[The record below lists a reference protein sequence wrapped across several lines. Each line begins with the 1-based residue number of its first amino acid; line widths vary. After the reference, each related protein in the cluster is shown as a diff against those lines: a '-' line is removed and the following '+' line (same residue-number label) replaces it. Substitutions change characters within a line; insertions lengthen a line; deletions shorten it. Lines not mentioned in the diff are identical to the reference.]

1 MRTRIQTILA
11 AGGAALLAIGLSAT
25 PSLATTAGT
34 WSVSPG
40 GSFTAKH
47 SGKITLAD
55 TKTGKSIICTSSTAA
70 GAFKSGHGLSGTG
83 IGSIHALS
91 LTNCTDA
98 KGRVFTVK
106 ASAFPWSLSAEK
118 YNPAITAGLTTGTA
132 SGIHVAFSAAGCSG
146 ILDGTSAT
154 AHNGEVVIHFH
165 NSLSK
170 LKFEAHGG
178 NLHAYRVTGCSGLFK
193 TGDTMTVDNAYL
205 VAPVQTITET

>member
-1 MRTRIQTILA
+1 MRTRIQTIIA
-11 AGGAALLAIGLSAT
+11 ASGAALLATGLSAA
-25 PSLATTAGT
+25 PSLATAAGT

-47 SGKITLAD
+47 SGKVTLTD
-55 TKTGKSIICTSSTAA
+55 TKTKKSIICTSSTAA
-70 GAFKSGHGLSGTG
+70 GTFKSGHGLSGTG

-91 LTNCTDA
+91 LTGCTEA
-98 KGRVFTVK
+98 GRAFTVR

-132 SGIHVAFSAAGCSG
+132 SGIHVAFSASGCSG
-146 ILDGTSAT
+146 TLDGTSAS

-178 NLHAYRVTGCSGLFK
+178 NLHAFGVAGCSGLFK
-193 TGDTMTVDNAYL
+193 TGDTMTIDNAYL
-205 VAPVQTITET
+205 VTPAQTITET